1 MSGYLPGSGSLSL
14 SAINSVFDGRGL
26 NLNAYRGTA
35 WYTAAGGSGTF
46 SSGAISF
53 YDFYNKG
60 PNPAGFSSVSLST
73 LPSNSFAFFTGNTFI
88 SIFLY
93 LNSDGTWTVDDDSGT
108 INSGNWGSP
117 TTSGGGAAYWVKFTR
132 TSVVPVGSPNS
143 TPTTGWLNLSGSQYV
158 QDNVSYYDTQTQRAT
173 YTIQIATD
181 SGGSNIIATAT
192 LISIFAVP
200 GTPP

>member
-1 MSGYLPGSGSLSL
+1 MATFLQSSGAISMSD
-14 SAINSVFDGRGL
+14 INSVFGRGN
-26 NLNAYRGTA
+26 NLNSYRGTS

-53 YDFYNKG
+53 SDFYSKG
-60 PNPAGFSSVSLST
+60 PSASTFSSVSLST
-73 LPSNSFAFFTGNTFI
+73 LPSNSYAFFTTNTII

-93 LNSDGTWTVDDDSGT
+93 LNTNGTWTINDDSGP
-108 INSGNWGSP
+108 INSGSWGTP
-117 TTSGGGAAYWVKFTR
+117 TQNSGGNYWVKFTR
-132 TSVVPVGSPNS
+132 TSVVPVGSSNS
-143 TPTTGWLNLSGSQYV
+143 TPTTGWLNLGGSQYV
-158 QDNVSYYDTQTQRAT
+158 QDNVSVYDTQTQRAT

-192 LISIFAVP
+192 SISIFAVP